1 MAKLEIILSELK
13 GHISFI
19 EMGDEHSN
27 AENEYF
33 QMIDDCI
40 EEAKVEAKELKA
52 ECKKRGVKIGS
63 LYAEMHN
70 TVNQVLDSNKQS
82 ANRLIALKKFNDK
95 RMELLKADADA
106 FEKKLVEHDDTIKR
120 LSDELSKYKKSKI
133 VKLMWWLK

>member
-40 EEAKVEAKELKA
+40 EEAKVEVKE
-52 ECKKRGVKIGS
+52 
-63 LYAEMHN
+63 
-70 TVNQVLDSNKQS
+70 
-82 ANRLIALKKFNDK
+82 
-95 RMELLKADADA
+95 LKADADA